1 MSKYLT
7 PFDKSLAEAF
17 GLDTNPFDPAALRE
31 KFKNLIGS
39 SEEEKKKR
47 AEEDGQKIKPE
58 ISDSLKEVRVPGMPL
73 RVKDITGLIK
83 TFDSYFDKPQKEKS
97 RQKNKI

>member
-17 GLDTNPFDPAALRE
+17 GLDTNPLDPASLRE

-39 SEEEKKKR
+39 NEEEKKQR
-47 AEEDGQKIKPE
+47 EEDE
-58 ISDSLKEVRVPGMPL
+58 
-73 RVKDITGLIK
+73 
-83 TFDSYFDKPQKEKS
+83 
-97 RQKNKI
+97 